1 VSNGE
6 QALQWLTNVDNPVI
20 DLILLDINMPVMDGF
35 TFLQAL
41 RGEARYADT
50 PVIMCSTSEEPG
62 DLTKARKFGVA
73 AYVTKPVR
81 LEQIEE
87 PLRDI
92 SSLALNRDRGAPR
105 LERRRPRAPL

>member
-1 VSNGE
+1 
-6 QALQWLTNVDNPVI
+6 
-20 DLILLDINMPVMDGF
+20 
-35 TFLQAL
+35 
-41 RGEARYADT
+41 
-50 PVIMCSTSEEPG
+50 MCSTSEEPG

-92 SSLALNRDRGAPR
+92 ETPALNRDQGTTR
-105 LERRRPRAPL
+105 LERRRGPRIPLSTSTTR